1 MRDVAR
7 AFVEALENPCAS
19 GKVYNFG
26 SGHERTISEVAALLA
41 SAMRRPGIAPEIL
54 GKGRTG
60 DVRHCFG
67 DITRIRTELGL
78 VPKEDFTKGLEEL
91 AEWVASQSASDHVP
105 EARRELE
112 IRGLV
117 A

>member
-1 MRDVAR
+1 V
-7 AFVEALENPCAS
+7 F
-19 GKVYNFG
+19 NFG
-26 SGHERTISEVAALLA
+26 SGHERTVSEVAELLA
-41 SAMRRPGIAPEIL
+41 GAMQRPGITPDIL
-54 GKGRTG
+54 GKGRAG

-67 DITRIRTELGL
+67 DITKIRTELGL
-78 VPKEDFTKGLEEL
+78 APKEDFASGLEEL
-91 AEWVASQSASDHVP
+91 AEWVACQSASDHGP